1 MARRGS
7 LAEPEYGIHP
17 ADNVTAGVRRIGFPD
32 VGERFRISEDVYG
45 LLKLREVL
53 WADEN
58 CCRVA
63 VTGQYD
69 PLVLTLHAI
78 DVLREMVT
86 DVT

>member
-1 MARRGS
+1 MVRRRS

-17 ADNVTAGVRRIGFPD
+17 ADNVTAGIRRVGFSD
-32 VGERFRISEDVYG
+32 VGERFGISEDVYG
-45 LLKLREVL
+45 LLKLREIL

-69 PLVLTLHAI
+69 PLMLALHTI
-78 DVLREMVT
+78 DVLREMVA